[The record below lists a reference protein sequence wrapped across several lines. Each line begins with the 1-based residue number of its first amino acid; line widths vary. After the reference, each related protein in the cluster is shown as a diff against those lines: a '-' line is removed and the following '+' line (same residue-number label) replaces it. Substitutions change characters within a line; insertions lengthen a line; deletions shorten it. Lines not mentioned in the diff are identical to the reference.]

1 MHNFLWDTLYIPQVS
16 TYPIPQLLSQ
26 PYSFIF
32 QSSEL
37 SGYIAHSFRL
47 YSQEVDSQQSLTIQP
62 EISGN
67 VARSHIARNSYLSL
81 TQNRCNDCGLVF
93 TCQTHSDIHRFAIK
107 TIFIIMMII
116 IMLIIIIR
124 GDGSSCLPWKVEHRA
139 GKGRVLVASRSSV
152 DDQMVIVMMFSFPQ
166 GPQST

>member
-1 MHNFLWDTLYIPQVS
+1 
-16 TYPIPQLLSQ
+16 
-26 PYSFIF
+26 
-32 QSSEL
+32 
-37 SGYIAHSFRL
+37 
-47 YSQEVDSQQSLTIQP
+47 
-62 EISGN
+62 
-67 VARSHIARNSYLSL
+67 
-81 TQNRCNDCGLVF
+81 
-93 TCQTHSDIHRFAIK
+93 
-107 TIFIIMMII
+107 MMII